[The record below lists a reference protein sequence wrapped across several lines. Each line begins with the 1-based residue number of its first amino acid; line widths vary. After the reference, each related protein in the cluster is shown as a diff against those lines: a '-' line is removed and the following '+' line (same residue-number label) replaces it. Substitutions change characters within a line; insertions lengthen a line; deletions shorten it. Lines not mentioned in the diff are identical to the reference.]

1 MTCSGVDG
9 GIDVG
14 RCCCAG
20 GYKSRCWTARL
31 EGGGRATR
39 SVAVATEDDDDGL
52 DLPPPPARRQWMR
65 RCRCPL
71 RPTRTE
77 TTKTRARDDATQR
90 EGGGATARDE
100 RGWWTTQGKR
110 VESDEGAT
118 RWRRTAMEVRGED
131 AACRE
136 VSIRNQVEQ
145 VLSKFSGALQEIL
158 VCLTAM
164 VFRERPLFYKLL
176 W

>member
-1 MTCSGVDG
+1 MDWIFPRRRRDGNRCGDAAVPSDRRGRRRLRLGQGMT
-9 GIDVG
+9 
-14 RCCCAG
+14 
-20 GYKSRCWTARL
+20 
-31 EGGGRATR
+31 
-39 SVAVATEDDDDGL
+39 
-52 DLPPPPARRQWMR
+52 RRNER
-65 RCRCPL
+65 
-71 RPTRTE
+71 
-77 TTKTRARDDATQR
+77 
-90 EGGGATARDE
+90 GGGATARDE